1 MSRRYRPSP
10 ALAISLV
17 ALFVSLGGAAYA
29 VGVPRNSVGPA
40 QLKTNAVVS
49 TKLANDSVTDRAIRG
64 GAVANAEL
72 ASGAV
77 TNAKLAGNA
86 VSSAKLAPNAVQVN
100 DLGTSVVG
108 TRALAP
114 RSVNAAKLNLPFTSV
129 VRYSST
135 VPSGQPGFRD
145 VRAQCPSNF
154 RIVAGGGGW
163 VGPDGS
169 APIQTESALSGS
181 RPYPPSASGSQQ
193 NAWEVWGRD
202 QSTGARRL
210 MVTALCMPKS

>member
-1 MSRRYRPSP
+1 MPRKYRPSP

-29 VGVPRNSVGPA
+29 VSIPANSVGPA

-49 TKLANDSVTDRAIRG
+49 TKLATDSVTDRAIR
-64 GAVANAEL
+64 A
-72 ASGAV
+72 GAV
-77 TNAKLAGNA
+77 TNADIENGAITNAKLATGSVN
-86 VSSAKLAPNAVQVN
+86 SAKLATNAVQVT

-114 RSVNAAKLNLPFTSV
+114 KSVNASKLNLPFTSV
-129 VRYSST
+129 VKYSST
-135 VPSGQPGFRD
+135 VPSGQAAFRD

-154 RIVAGGGGW
+154 RIVSGGGGW
-163 VGPDGS
+163 VGPNGT

-181 RPYPPSASGSQQ
+181 RPYPPSSSGSQQ

-202 QSTGARRL
+202 QSSGARRL
-210 MVTALCMPKS
+210 MVMALCMPKS